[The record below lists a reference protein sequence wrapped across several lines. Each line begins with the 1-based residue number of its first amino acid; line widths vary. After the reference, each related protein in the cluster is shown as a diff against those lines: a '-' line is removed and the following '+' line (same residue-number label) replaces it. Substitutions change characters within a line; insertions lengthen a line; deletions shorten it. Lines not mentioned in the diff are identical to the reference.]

1 MSNQSAVLS
10 ELLSGVESGY
20 ELPDDN
26 LVGEVLMPA
35 LEVAD
40 HLRIGSGYFSAGSFA
55 LLAGGL
61 AAFLARSGEAELLLS
76 IEVSQEEFDA
86 FASGAN
92 QPEVVIREF
101 VDQETGPGEL
111 SENALANHTLQCLSY
126 LIATERLEV
135 RFALKPAGSYHKKMW
150 FFSLGDETVAVHGSA
165 NVTCRGLFG
174 NGEQMTIDRPTDGEA
189 ARDRIRKFQ
198 ESWEA
203 DWGSKNP
210 DSTLTL
216 TVPEA
221 TNLIRERG
229 SSELPPT
236 IDDFWDAWRRD
247 HENGLSPP
255 PPEVVG
261 VQEGTGFHVPRE
273 LQPRP
278 DGEWRH
284 QAHAVQAWID
294 SGMRGILAMAT
305 GAGKTIASLVCARRL
320 CDTADGPV
328 LIVVAV
334 PTDPLVRQWV
344 AQIEGFGVKPVAPT
358 LLGSRQKKQQAIS
371 SSLGLLHK
379 ATPDEPCIMVITN
392 ELLCDRIFQTTVER
406 SINRAER
413 KSGSSVPALLIGDEC
428 HRLGR
433 EKFVSS
439 PPEFFSHRLGLSAT
453 PIREHDPDGTEA
465 LIDYFGETVFEFSL
479 KDAIG
484 LCLVPYRYHV
494 HFADLDLDELT
505 EFQRL
510 TVQIGK
516 AYGASAD
523 EESNVGPTALI
534 MQRRAV
540 LEDAASKPDV
550 LREIFET
557 DLEGK
562 SGVFVYCSA
571 KAESQLPAAAAVL
584 RELGVVPSKITASEE
599 SKDRQEILRLFEDGT
614 IPVVL
619 AKRILDEGIDV
630 PSATT
635 AVILASSTVEREW
648 IQRRGRVLRTA
659 PGKTSADIYDVF
671 ALPPKS
677 EVGNDE
683 VGKIV
688 SQELKRVREFSERAL
703 NNVEVLGVIDEVIRD
718 YFPI

>member
-26 LVGEVLMPA
+26 LVGEVLIPA

-221 TNLIRERG
+221 TDLIRERG

-255 PPEVVG
+255 PPEVAS

-278 DGEWRH
+278 DGKWKH
-284 QAHAVQAWID
+284 QADAVQAWID

-344 AQIEGFGVKPVAPT
+344 AQIEGFGVKPLAPT
-358 LLGSRQKKQQAIS
+358 LLSNRQAKMTAVS
-371 SSLGLLHK
+371 SHIGLLHK
-379 ATPDEPCIMVITN
+379 ATPDEPRIMVITN
-392 ELLCDRIFQTTVER
+392 DLLCDLEFQTTVEK
-406 SINRAER
+406 SIKKAKR
-413 KSGSSVPALLIGDEC
+413 KSGKAVPALLIGDEC

-433 EKFVSS
+433 DEFVSS

-453 PIREHDPDGTEA
+453 PIREHDPDGTQA
-465 LIDYFGETVFEFSL
+465 LVDYFGETVFVFGL

-494 HFADLDLDELT
+494 HFAGLDLDELA
-505 EFQRL
+505 EFRRL

-516 AYGASAD
+516 ASGARTD
-523 EESNVGPTALI
+523 EEPNVGLTALI
-534 MQRRAV
+534 MKRRAV
-540 LEDAASKPDV
+540 LEDAASKPEA

-557 DLEGK
+557 YLEER

-571 KAESQLPAAAAVL
+571 KAASQLPAAAAVL
-584 RELGVVPSKITASEE
+584 RDLGVVPSKITVDEDSEE
-599 SKDRQEILRLFEDGT
+599 REEILRLFEDGA
-614 IPVVL
+614 IQVLL

-630 PSATT
+630 PFAAA
-635 AVILASSTVEREW
+635 AVLLASSTVEREW

-677 EVGNDE
+677 AVDNEEVK
-683 VGKIV
+683 KIV
-688 SQELKRVREFSERAL
+688 SQELDRVREFAELAI
-703 NNVEVLGVIDEVIRD
+703 NHEEVLKVIDEVVHD
-718 YFPI
+718 YF